1 MTKSL
6 FANCLLFIKKYCN
19 TLRDETRGSILIE
32 FALMAPIFI
41 LVGFGG
47 YELNAA
53 KKQSLHNNTVASS
66 ISSIMSVYG
75 GFTTENQMTELMTK
89 APPIIGSLPDFVT
102 NGYVVITAVASDGH
116 GGTKILWQ
124 RCAGGNTH
132 PSKHTGTQTT
142 MANGQN
148 IGADYTGVIVE
159 SWYHYK
165 NNSGIFNFNT
175 NLYSEISNPIR
186 DNAFTATVIDDH
198 TGAASSSTC
207 T

>member
-1 MTKSL
+1 MPSHLTQCFSRMR
-6 FANCLLFIKKYCN
+6 KYCMA
-19 TLRDETRGSILIE
+19 LRDEARGSIVIE
-32 FALMAPIFI
+32 FALMAPILI

-47 YELNAA
+47 YELNLA
-53 KKQSLHNNTVASS
+53 KKQNLHNNTVASS

-75 GFTTENQMTELMTK
+75 GFTTEYQMTELMTK
-89 APPIIGSLPDFVT
+89 AAPIIGSLPDYAT
-102 NGYVVITAVASDGH
+102 NGYIVVTAVTSDGH

-132 PSKHTGTQTT
+132 PSKHSGTLTT

-165 NNSGIFNFNT
+165 NNSGIISFNT
-175 NLYSEISNPIR
+175 DLYSEISNPIR
-186 DNAFTATVIDDH
+186 DNAFTATVIDDN
-198 TGAASSSTC
+198 TGAVSSSAC